1 MFKVLKINTT
11 FYKYDLKQK
20 SCFNALGL
28 TSLFCGLAHNNNII
42 NISFPLVLHSRPSL
56 FKKLVLSLPEA
67 LFVCSLIMS
76 SYLFFLGCKTSEKNM
91 LAVSGECG

>member
-28 TSLFCGLAHNNNII
+28 TSLFCGLAHNII

-76 SYLFFLGCKTSEKNM
+76 SDLFFLGCKTSAKNM
-91 LAVSGECG
+91 LAVYGECG